1 MWKRTSPH
9 TSMKGMQNV
18 LTTLKSVWQI
28 FIKSGIYP
36 SEMKTYVD
44 TSMDG
49 NAYSDFIY
57 HC

>member
-18 LTTLKSVWQI
+18 LSTLKSVWQI

-49 NAYSDFIY
+49 NAYSDFI
-57 HC
+57 